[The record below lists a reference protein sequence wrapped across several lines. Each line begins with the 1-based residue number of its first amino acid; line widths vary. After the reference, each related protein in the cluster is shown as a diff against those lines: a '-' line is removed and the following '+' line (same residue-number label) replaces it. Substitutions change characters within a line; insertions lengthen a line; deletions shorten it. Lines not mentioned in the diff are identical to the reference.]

1 MRVKRMILKEGGNVF
16 KTEPKDPESA
26 ITQRIATSD
35 VNPTIDWL
43 NKTFGFK
50 FIDEDRLGTTG
61 QKVKPDGTFEENSS
75 GDIDLNVDIRELPK
89 EEIIAKLTSWCKKQG
104 IPDLEIMNK
113 GRTFTKGWVANA
125 GLQVHFRTPINGDPK
140 NGFVQTDFMLT
151 DNPDLQRGAKRG
163 GTEKFTGADRAV
175 LLSSLA
181 RGRGYKFS
189 PTKGIVDPNNGDAVI
204 ANNWDKIAE
213 ILLGKGATEKD
224 THTAEQ
230 MLAKIKNDP
239 NYEELVAGFKSSFEK
254 QGRIFPET
262 AKGIHHGIMLA
273 EKNIIGKAFDK
284 GKGLVKTAVAGAK
297 AGYDISSQGT
307 GKPLATY
314 KKAGGGQTTVGQA
327 GNLAKTIGNKIGGNN
342 VIMRK
347 DNFDDVKIA
356 VNQTQKI
363 AKLKQ
368 QGWAVFD
375 PNRVVQMVS
384 PDGKQIKDIKVGD
397 PWYDKQLKLAR
408 DGDATAWKPYDPNKQ
423 TKKESINEDARIDHA
438 EDLVYLQGSQGAMR
452 ALASLRNMSQGGQG
466 NVTLKWDG
474 SPAVVFG
481 RNDEGEFVFTDKGGF
496 VKKGGVGRTTSPDAL
511 KQELLMRKGGINKDK
526 PDRIAFADN
535 MGQAF
540 GVFEKAVPKDY
551 RGYFKGDLLYY
562 NTPPVIEKNFVF
574 EPNIVEYAVDVASDL
589 GKKIAKSTAGVV
601 VHRMVDPDGSEHPLK
616 DLDIFQ
622 GNDLLVVPP
631 VTIEQPAQVPNVEL
645 DRLEQIIKKD
655 SADID
660 SLLDQNKLRQM
671 QMTDFAK
678 IIYKYMNSK
687 VDTGLDNLGRDF
699 TKWLVAQKGISP
711 KKQQKIIEYIKQ
723 NMNAWTSLFEVIT
736 GIMKAKDSIIAD
748 LDKNPNT
755 VKAKTAGKE
764 GGEGYVLAHPEGDI
778 KLVNRAGFTAANRAV
793 ER

>member
-307 GKPLATY
+307 GKPLDTY

-342 VIMRK
+342 IVLRK
-347 DNFDDVKIA
+347 DGFDDLKIA

-375 PNRVVQMVS
+375 PDRIVQIVS
-384 PDGKQIKDIKVGD
+384 PDQKQILDIKVGN
-397 PWYDKQLKLAR
+397 PKR
-408 DGDATAWKPYDPNKQ
+408 DELIKKGWKPYDPKDFKQ
-423 TKKESINEDARIDHA
+423 TKKESINEAARIDHA

-452 ALASLRNMSQGGQG
+452 ALQSLRSMAKGGAG

-474 SPAVVFG
+474 SPAVIFG
-481 RNDEGEFVFTDKGGF
+481 RNENGEFVLTDKSGF
-496 VKKGGVGRTTSPDAL
+496 GAKGYDGKATSGEALQKMLMARPGASNPDKVKR
-511 KQELLMRKGGINKDK
+511 
-526 PDRIAFADN
+526 DRYTKFANN
-535 MGQAF
+535 MGQAYS
-540 GVFEKAVPKDY
+540 VFEKAVPESY

-562 NTPPVIEKNFVF
+562 TTPQVIEKNFVF
-574 EPNIVEYAVDVASDL
+574 KPNIVEYAVDVASDL

-601 VHRMVDPDGSEHPLK
+601 IHRMVDQDGSESPLK

-622 GNDLLVVPP
+622 GNSLLVVPP
-631 VTIEQPAQVPNVEL
+631 VTIEEPAQVPNE
-645 DRLEQIIKKD
+645 DISRLEQIIKKD
-655 SADID
+655 AADID

-671 QMTDFAK
+671 KMTNFSK
-678 IIYKYMNSK
+678 IIYSYMNSK

-699 TKWLVAQKGISP
+699 PKWLDTRKDISIG
-711 KKQQKIIEYIKQ
+711 KKQKVLEYIKQ

-736 GIMKAKDSIIAD
+736 GVMKAKDSIIAD
-748 LDKNPNT
+748 LDSRPGT
-755 VKAKTAGKE
+755 VSSKTDGKE